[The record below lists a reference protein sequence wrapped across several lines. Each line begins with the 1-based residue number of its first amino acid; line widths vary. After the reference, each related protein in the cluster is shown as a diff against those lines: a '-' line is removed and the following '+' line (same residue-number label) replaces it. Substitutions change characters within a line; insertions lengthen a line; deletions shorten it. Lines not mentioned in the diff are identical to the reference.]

1 MKKFYSA
8 INHYLLACWILISFF
23 GVAQIS
29 EAHEL
34 IPKALQE
41 YVVTHPNATP
51 AEIQGFAE
59 NQSPEFSE
67 KFKNGTE
74 ILAIVRNNQTS
85 ILDTIWDF
93 FKLWVWHILSWPDHI
108 LFVLSLLLVFVSWK
122 EILKLTWV
130 FTLAHSITLI
140 LAWTGIL
147 VLSSRIVEPM
157 IALSIAYVAF
167 TSVFLRAWWFFW
179 KSQSKM
185 FAIFFFGLFH
195 GLGFAWLLQEISVPQ
210 DKFISSLLAFNLGI
224 EGGQL
229 VIVGIVFP
237 FIYFLKDLKIYEIF
251 IKIFSAIIIGIA
263 LFWFFERIMG
273 I

>member
-1 MKKFYSA
+1 MKRFRA
-8 INHYLLACWILISFF
+8 PLVRCLLGWFILISIF
-23 GVAQIS
+23 GGLPTS
-29 EAHEL
+29 LAHEI
-34 IPKALQE
+34 IPRALQD

-51 AEIQGFAE
+51 AEIQEFAAS
-59 NQSPEFSE
+59 QSPEFAG
-67 KFKNGTE
+67 KYKNGAE
-74 ILAIVRNNQTS
+74 ILAIIRNDKTS
-85 ILDTIWDF
+85 LIDNMYDF

-147 VLSSRIVEPM
+147 VLSSRIVEPI
-157 IALSIAYVAF
+157 IAFSIAYVAF
-167 TSVFLRAWWFFW
+167 TSVYLQSWWFFW
-179 KSQSKM
+179 KSKSKM
-185 FAIFFFGLFH
+185 FAIFFFGLIH
-195 GLGFAWLLQEISVPQ
+195 GLGFAGLLREINIPQ

-229 VIVGIVFP
+229 TIVWMAFL
-237 FIYFLKDLKIYEIF
+237 FIYFLKDLKIYEIL
-251 IKIFSAIIIGIA
+251 IKIFSTLIIIIA
-263 LFWFFERIMG
+263 IYWFFQRILG